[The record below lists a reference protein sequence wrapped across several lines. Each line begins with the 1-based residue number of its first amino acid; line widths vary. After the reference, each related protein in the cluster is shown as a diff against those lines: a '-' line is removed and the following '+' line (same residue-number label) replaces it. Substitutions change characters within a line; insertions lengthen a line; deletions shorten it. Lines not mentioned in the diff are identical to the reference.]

1 MTDFQKKLMRISGKA
16 KFYVVTF
23 CSNGKTGD
31 TARVGTLRKAKRYE
45 AYFIS
50 KKWDK
55 VRIIENKANLY
66 LEEIL
71 ENEQKAYKPV
81 QLSLNF

>member
-1 MTDFQKKLMRISGKA
+1 MTDFQEKLMRISGKA

-23 CSNGKTGD
+23 CSNGEIGD
-31 TARVGTLRKAKRYE
+31 TARVSTLRKAKRYE

-50 KKWDK
+50 KMWNK

-81 QLSLNF
+81 QLTLNF